1 MLEAWLL
8 IKFIAISY
16 VSVLHVI
23 IAICLSRLIDKII
36 PEIEVDE
43 TTKLEP
49 RVRCITLLFIN
60 IVVAGIAAYLIRNI
74 VEKIPFP
81 LDGKYGY
88 KHSMLKENKGIVV
101 SGYLLMYYQ
110 TKLKQ
115 RFDMLLLNKPLT
127 SSTGSDKRDTFI
139 SIP

>member
-1 MLEAWLL
+1 MIEAWLI
-8 IKFIAISY
+8 IKFIAIAY

-23 IAICLSRLIDKII
+23 VAITLSRIIDIII

-49 RVRCITLLFIN
+49 RLRCITLLFIN

-74 VEKIPFP
+74 VERIPFP

-88 KHSMLKENKGIVV
+88 KHSMLRETKGIVV

-110 TKLKQ
+110 TKIRK
-115 RFDMLLLNKPLT
+115 RFDMLLLNKPL
-127 SSTGSDKRDTFI
+127 SSSSGSDRRDTFF
-139 SIP
+139 SV

>member
-1 MLEAWLL
+1 MIEAWLL
-8 IKFIAISY
+8 IKFIAIAY

-23 IAICLSRLIDKII
+23 VAITLSRIIDKII

-49 RVRCITLLFIN
+49 RLRCVTLLFIN
-60 IVVAGIAAYLIRNI
+60 ILVAGIAAYLIRNV

-88 KHSMLKENKGIVV
+88 KHSMLKETKGIVV

-115 RFDMLLLNKPLT
+115 RFDMLLLDKPLP
-127 SSTGSDKRDTFI
+127 SKKENGNCETFF
-139 SIP
+139 SI